1 MNIRKP
7 VDYSALFTELEVL
20 LTKGLPQLELYCQIG
35 RLISGRPEK
44 GVAIAAAEYLQG
56 TYPDASGF
64 SPRNLRRMRAFY
76 CAYKNE
82 PDSMAAAMQIGW
94 TQNVVILEAGLT
106 AQENLWYLQAV
117 RRFGWSKGKLL
128 RQIASAAHFIYP
140 STCRMRCAI
149 MRKTPPWRRIP
160 AMPKPK
166 ITSAMELEMLV
177 QQMGFL
183 PFFSCSIPSFS
194 IEEFTP
200 SRYWFVDGVDGPWEW
215 RMELARRGVVA
226 YGKLF
231 SKKAGLVSR
240 EWYPDLA
247 NCRRDGY
254 DFDARYEEGL
264 ASYRE
269 KRVMDVLFR
278 EGPTLSK
285 DLKRLAGFGG
295 DGLKGFDT
303 VITNLQMQ
311 TYITVHSFEY
321 ARDKHGQPY
330 GWGIAKYA
338 VTEDVLGADVS
349 RGAYHRD
356 PEESKARIIRHLGL
370 LYPDAFDKELAKFI
384 R

>member
-94 TQNVVILEAGLT
+94 AQNVVILEAGLT

>member
-82 PDSMAAAMQIGW
+82 PDAMAASMQIGW